1 MIEEILK
8 QYSTQKE
15 GLSSAEA
22 SVRIEKHGLNKLQEK
37 KKDSPLKLFLSQ
49 FLDVLIFMLII
60 AAIAS
65 YMIGNHLD
73 AIVILVVVIINS
85 IIGFIQEYRAENAM
99 EKLKSL
105 VTTVAHVKRDGTI
118 KRIPGENLAVG
129 DIVILEEGDKVPA
142 DLILIEDYDLMD
154 DKDREK
160 YIKDLE
166 RSVRSSY
173 EYRQMVQYLR
183 EYMNMNSCAF
193 LPNVTNDVN
202 RRIRIEL
209 HHSPFTLH
217 DICSIILNKRM
228 KCNEILTIEAVAYE
242 VMFVHYSLMVGL
254 IPLSETV
261 HELVHTQYLFI
272 PTDKVY
278 GYYRAFV
285 QSYYNY
291 IDPELLDKLD

>member
-1 MIEEILK
+1 MISENSMMSIP
-8 QYSTQKE
+8 
-15 GLSSAEA
+15 
-22 SVRIEKHGLNKLQEK
+22 IN
-37 KKDSPLKLFLSQ
+37 
-49 FLDVLIFMLII
+49 DV
-60 AAIAS
+60 
-65 YMIGNHLD
+65 N
-73 AIVILVVVIINS
+73 VVKIP
-85 IIGFIQEYRAENAM
+85 EN
-99 EKLKSL
+99 
-105 VTTVAHVKRDGTI
+105 
-118 KRIPGENLAVG
+118 
-129 DIVILEEGDKVPA
+129 VP
-142 DLILIEDYDLMD
+142 DFELEDYDLMD

-166 RSVRSSY
+166 RNVRSSY

-291 IDPELLDKLD
+291 IDPELLDKLDELERLTKEGTYNDIYKQILEKQYIIVDMEGNNQMDKLPELREMLKDRLTELKDGVSNQSEFTNSPMMHPDNV